1 METEA
6 GKAIKYRLTQ
16 EMKETKGLKPVET
29 IRITFEKMSQDGIS
43 NETAYF
49 NNAPKTVM
57 NVFDL
62 EDDLIIFT
70 ERFKQDYNMNIS
82 VLRMDN
88 QICQWT
94 LDKYCA
100 IQCCKKI
107 FIHQTSI

>member
-6 GKAIKYRLTQ
+6 GKAIQYRLTQ
-16 EMKETKGLKPVET
+16 EMKETKGLKFVET

-49 NNAPKTVM
+49 NNAAKTVM

-62 EDDLIIFT
+62 EDDLTIFT
-70 ERFKQDYNMNIS
+70 KRFKQDYNMNIS
-82 VLRMDN
+82 GLWMDN

-94 LDKYCA
+94 LDK
-100 IQCCKKI
+100 
-107 FIHQTSI
+107 